1 MRLRTFQQC
10 LERRQ
15 LLVVRDLLELW
26 CDEIIYL
33 RNALVGVAHT
43 FGAVRQC
50 FPSNNALLLVLHEF
64 DTLGV
69 QGLL

>member
-26 CDEIIYL
+26 CGEIIYL
-33 RNALVGVAHT
+33 RNALVGVART
-43 FGAVRQC
+43 FSTVRQC
-50 FPSNNALLLVLHEF
+50 FPSNNTLLLVLHKL